1 MAFVK
6 RVKRIEEHIGFEV
19 IELDVFFLLIANL
32 FNIKQKTMC
41 KKNLKFLVMSKDM
54 AKSLVAAALMV
65 AFSTPVAANT
75 ATGSRSASGA
85 FSQQADGIVMRTGA
99 DGSNGSNG
107 SNNALGAIGI
117 EYLKG
122 MSEDYIKGAV
132 TTGSTLSDADQ
143 DKVFFL
149 YNVKTG
155 KFLNAGGYWGT
166 HVSLKDYPL
175 SLWAKTKTYNFKTGI
190 FSTTTQTLIDFIQ
203 NLETGVGHYL
213 GWMSGSD
220 TDEGVFIDRK
230 QDEGTHYGWVFE
242 PLNDT
247 KNTYK
252 IYTYATN
259 APSSSTTKYYLC
271 ANGDETDQDK
281 NCGAFTEADIQK
293 NNHTGYDTWRVLT
306 MAQISALLAESSDN
320 MTSALDLSYRLDC
333 PGFSRGDKDI
343 TKWKV
348 STFAKGTNGGWRFG
362 LEKLYN
368 TENTLTGSG
377 ESSSLHDY
385 DKNNLSSS
393 TPYTFDGKTYT
404 ELENYQRH
412 LGKYFCADA
421 KNMRGVIYQDVEIKA
436 PGSYLIE
443 CKGFSTTTKAKIFA
457 SWFDKKDGKNEDKS
471 LMHQNVLN
479 QVSYMSKA
487 EQEELHVSEQ
497 NMDYAGK
504 NFYGKRKY
512 INTVLIQVPE
522 TKKQSENN
530 YGVIRFGLII
540 GNDQN
545 DTKVDAANEWTVF
558 DDFRLLYASDDKSA
572 DLILD
577 EDRDNLDYL
586 KDCSTTYKNTVL
598 HLNKT
603 FTKDKWN
610 SFVLPVSLKRDQFRQ
625 AFGANARLAKLSG
638 LTSSEIQFQTVDMDA
653 PDMTDNAEVLTAYT
667 PYIIFPTK
675 IHTDITKVSPAY
687 KATLTKINGESEPQ
701 EVVIKA
707 NHYDIPNVTFK
718 TNDANDNDLT
728 LMDTDTWTTKKMFSV
743 KGDGTM
749 EAHGTFARTFGT
761 DATQDE
767 DGVYHFNNNYDIIG
781 ERDDLIGS
789 YFFHKGNLYRSDKRK
804 RGLRGFSC
812 WFKPVNGSTPAP
824 TKLNLYIDG
833 VANGTTGI
841 DEVAF
846 GDEEPT
852 GKAAK
857 GIYNMNGQ
865 LVSNGSDTTNL
876 PAGMYIVNGKKCVVR

>member
-1 MAFVK
+1 
-6 RVKRIEEHIGFEV
+6 
-19 IELDVFFLLIANL
+19 
-32 FNIKQKTMC
+32 
-41 KKNLKFLVMSKDM
+41 MSKDM
-54 AKSLVAAALMV
+54 PKSLVVAALMV

-85 FSQQADGIVMRTGA
+85 FSKQTDGIVMRTGA
-99 DGSNGSNG
+99 DGSNS
-107 SNNALGAIGI
+107 SGATQVVTGL
-117 EYLKG
+117 EDLTG
-122 MSEDYIKGAV
+122 MTEDYIKKAAV
-132 TTGSTLSDADQ
+132 KPDAILSDD
-143 DKVFFL
+143 DPNKVFFL

-175 SLWAKTKTYNFKTGI
+175 SLWA
-190 FSTTTQTLIDFIQ
+190 TTHSYYFDRLPNAKTLIDFIQ
-203 NLETGVGHYL
+203 NLETGQGKYL
-213 GWMSGSD
+213 GWKGKAGG
-220 TDEGVFIDRK
+220 TDPDDGVFIDRHQK
-230 QDEGTHYGWVFE
+230 EKGTNCHYGWVFE
-242 PLNDT
+242 PQNDG

-252 IYTYATN
+252 IYTYATYY
-259 APSSSTTKYYLC
+259 PISSTPKYYLC
-271 ANGDETDQDK
+271 ANGNVTDQDK
-281 NCGAFTEADIQK
+281 NCGAFSETDIK
-293 NNHTGYDTWRVLT
+293 NKSLTDYSTWRVLT
-306 MAQISALLAESSDN
+306 MKQISDLLEANSDY

-333 PGFSRGDKDI
+333 PGFSRGNKDI
-343 TKWKV
+343 LKWKV
-348 STFAKGTNGGWRFG
+348 STFGKGTNGEWRFG

-368 TENTLTGSG
+368 KETTLTGKD
-377 ESSSLHDY
+377 ESADLDNFDAIH
-385 DKNNLSSS
+385 LSSS
-393 TPYTFDGKTYT
+393 YTFDGLDYKDDK
-404 ELENYQRH
+404 ENYERR
-412 LGKYFCADA
+412 LGKYFCADV
-421 KNMRGVIYQDVEIKA
+421 KNLRGVIYQDVEIKA

-443 CKGFSTTTKAKIFA
+443 CKGYSTTTKAKIFA
-457 SWFDKKDGKNEDKS
+457 SWFDKDGKNEDMS

-522 TKKQSENN
+522 SKDQHDGS
-530 YGVIRFGLII
+530 YGKIRFGLII
-540 GNDQN
+540 GDNKNDK
-545 DTKVDAANEWTVF
+545 TVDADNEWTVF
-558 DDFRLLYASDDKSA
+558 DDFRLLYASNDKGT

-586 KDCSTTYKNTVL
+586 MNCSSNTYKNTVL

-625 AFGANARLAKLSG
+625 AFGANARLAKLSN
-638 LTSSEIQFQTVDMDA
+638 LTSSEIQFQTVDMDK
-653 PDMTDNAEVLTAYT
+653 DDNAEVLKAYT

-675 IHTDITKVSPAY
+675 IHTDNTKASPAY
-687 KATLTKINGESEPQ
+687 KATLTKTNGEQ
-701 EVVIKA
+701 QDVVIKA

-718 TNDANDNDLT
+718 TNNENKNDLSQ
-728 LMDTDTWTTKKMFSV
+728 MDTKTWVSNVTTEVANSN
-743 KGDGTM
+743 GTM
-749 EAHGTFARTFGT
+749 KAYGTFARTFGNT
-761 DATQDE
+761 ATQNTTNANAADY
-767 DGVYHFNNNYDIIG
+767 GVYEFKDRQIISG
-781 ERDDLIGS
+781 RDNLIGS
-789 YFFHKGNLYRSDKRK
+789 YFFDQGNLYCSDKRP

-812 WFKPVNGSTPAP
+812 WFKPADSSKA
-824 TKLNLYIDG
+824 TKLSLFIDG

>member
-1 MAFVK
+1 
-6 RVKRIEEHIGFEV
+6 
-19 IELDVFFLLIANL
+19 
-32 FNIKQKTMC
+32 
-41 KKNLKFLVMSKDM
+41 MSKDM

-85 FSQQADGIVMRTGA
+85 FSKQDDGIVMPTAA
-99 DGSNGSNG
+99 DGSNNF
-107 SNNALGAIGI
+107 GAIQGV
-117 EYLKG
+117 KG
-122 MSEDYIKGAV
+122 LEDLMGKTVEEIKNAALEPDEG
-132 TTGSTLSDADQ
+132 LSDADQ
-143 DKVFFL
+143 NKVFFL

-175 SLWAKTKTYNFKTGI
+175 SLWAVKNTKTNQIEFK
-190 FSTTTQTLIDFIQ
+190 Q
-203 NLETGVGHYL
+203 NMETGQGQYL
-213 GWMSGSD
+213 GWMDGSKD
-220 TDEGVFIDRK
+220 YDDGVFIDRNLT
-230 QDEGTHYGWVFE
+230 DGTHYGWGFE
-242 PLNDT
+242 LQENG
-247 KNTYK
+247 KYTYK
-252 IYTYATN
+252 IYTYKKN
-259 APSSSTTKYYLC
+259 RPISSSTKYYLC
-271 ANGDETDQDK
+271 ANGDDTDQDK
-281 NCGAFTEADIQK
+281 NCEAYSDADIKKK
-293 NNHTGYDTWRVLT
+293 NIGDYSTWRVLS
-306 MAQISALLAESSDN
+306 MQQIYDLITTQSSDN

-343 TKWKV
+343 TVWKV
-348 STFAKGTNGGWRFG
+348 SNFPKGTKGGWRFG
-362 LEKLYN
+362 LEHLYN
-368 TENTLTGSG
+368 TDNTLTGSG
-377 ESSSLHDY
+377 ESSELHKY
-385 DKNNLSSS
+385 DVNNLSSS
-393 TPYTFDGKTYT
+393 NYTFEGTKYT
-404 ELENYQRH
+404 DKDNYERH
-412 LGKYFCADA
+412 LGKYFCADV
-421 KNMRGVIYQDVEIKA
+421 KNKRGVIYQNVVIKA
-436 PGSYLIE
+436 PGSYIIE
-443 CKGFSTTTKAKIFA
+443 CKGYSTTTKAKIFA
-457 SWFDKKDGKNEDKS
+457 SWFDKDGKNEDKS

-522 TKKQSENN
+522 TKKQADGS
-530 YGVIRFGLII
+530 YGKIRFGLII
-540 GNDQN
+540 GDDQN

-586 KDCSTTYKNTVL
+586 KDCSNTYKNTVL

-610 SFVLPVSLKRDQFRQ
+610 SFVLLVSLKRDQFRQ

-638 LTSSEIQFQTVDMDA
+638 LTSSEIQFQTVNMDA

-675 IHTDITKVSPAY
+675 IHTDNTKASPAY
-687 KATLTKINGESEPQ
+687 KATLRYRNAPSETQ
-701 EVVIKA
+701 DVVVKA
-707 NHYDIPNVTFK
+707 NHYDIPNVTFE
-718 TNDANDNDLT
+718 TNSANENDLSN
-728 LMDTDTWTTKKMFSV
+728 MNTDDKTWTMKKVFSV
-743 KGDGTM
+743 TGDGTM
-749 EAHGTFARTFGT
+749 EAHGTFARTFGQDVTQIT
-761 DATQDE
+761 DE
-767 DGVYHFNNNYDIIG
+767 NNKDYYGAYVFKDRKIISG
-781 ERDDLIGS
+781 RDDLIGS
-789 YFFHKGNLYRSDKRK
+789 YFFDQGNLYYSSKNRV

-812 WFKPVNGSTPAP
+812 WFKPVNSSEP

>member
-1 MAFVK
+1 MY
-6 RVKRIEEHIGFEV
+6 
-19 IELDVFFLLIANL
+19 
-32 FNIKQKTMC
+32 

-54 AKSLVAAALMV
+54 AKSLIAAALMV

-75 ATGSRSASGA
+75 ATGSRSASGV
-85 FSQQADGIVMRTGA
+85 FSKQADGIVMRTGA
-99 DGSNGSNG
+99 DGSNGSN
-107 SNNALGAIGI
+107 ALGGVIGL
-117 EYLKG
+117 EYLVGKT
-122 MSEDYIKGAV
+122 EEEIKTNAV
-132 TTGSTLSDADQ
+132 TSDNNLSDADP

-149 YNVKTG
+149 YNVETG

-175 SLWAKTKTYNFKTGI
+175 SLWAKTNTYTGN
-190 FSTTTQTLIDFIQ
+190 TQPLIDFIQ
-203 NLETGVGHYL
+203 NLETGVGKYL

-230 QDEGTHYGWVFE
+230 QDEKTHYGWVFV
-242 PLNDT
+242 PQNDG

-259 APSSSTTKYYLC
+259 APSPSTTKYYLC
-271 ANGDETDQDK
+271 ANKGDIDQDK
-281 NCGAFTEADIQK
+281 NCGAFSESYIQTEML
-293 NNHTGYDTWRVLT
+293 TGYDTWRVLT
-306 MAQISALLAESSDN
+306 MAQISALLKENSDY

-348 STFAKGTNGGWRFG
+348 STFATGTNGEWRFG

-368 TENTLTGSG
+368 THNTLTGTG
-377 ESSSLHDY
+377 ESTKLNEY
-385 DKNNLSSS
+385 GKNNLSSS

-421 KNMRGVIYQDVEIKA
+421 KNMRGVIYQDVKIKA
-436 PGSYLIE
+436 PGSYVVE
-443 CKGFSTTTKAKIFA
+443 CKGYSTTKKAKIFA
-457 SWFDKKDGKNEDKS
+457 SWFDKDGKEDKNFV
-471 LMHQNVLN
+471 HQNVLN
-479 QVSYMSKA
+479 QVSYMPTA
-487 EQEELHVSEQ
+487 EQEQLHVSEQ

-512 INTVLIQVPE
+512 INTVLVQVPDIDP
-522 TKKQSENN
+522 KPSDGN
-530 YGVIRFGLII
+530 YGTIRFGLII
-540 GNDQN
+540 GDDQN
-545 DTKVDAANEWTVF
+545 DKDLKDADNEWTVF
-558 DDFRLLYASDDKSA
+558 DDFRLLYASDERGS

-586 KDCSTTYKNTVL
+586 KDCSNTYKNTVL

-625 AFGANARLAKLSG
+625 AFGANARLAKLSN
-638 LTSSEIQFQTVDMDA
+638 LTSSEIQFQTIDMDA
-653 PDMTDNAEVLTAYT
+653 MTDNAEVLTAYT

-675 IHTDITKVSPAY
+675 IHTDVTNISPAY
-687 KATLTKINGESEPQ
+687 KATLTKTEGASETL
-701 EVVIKA
+701 EVIVKA

-718 TNDANDNDLT
+718 TNSENKNDLSN
-728 LMDTDTWTTKKMFSV
+728 MNIDDKTWTTKKMYSV
-743 KGDGTM
+743 TGDGTM
-749 EAHGTFARTFGT
+749 EAHGTFARTFGQDVTQIT
-761 DATQDE
+761 DENDKDYGAYVFKDRK
-767 DGVYHFNNNYDIIG
+767 IISG
-781 ERDDLIGS
+781 RDDLIGS
-789 YFFHKGNLYRSDKRK
+789 YFFDQGNLYYSSKNRV

-812 WFKPVNGSTPAP
+812 WFKPVNSSEP

-841 DEVAF
+841 DDVAF

-857 GIYNMNGQ
+857 GIFNMNGQ

>member
-1 MAFVK
+1 
-6 RVKRIEEHIGFEV
+6 
-19 IELDVFFLLIANL
+19 
-32 FNIKQKTMC
+32 
-41 KKNLKFLVMSKDM
+41 MSKDM

-85 FSQQADGIVMRTGA
+85 FSKQDDGIVMPTAA
-99 DGSNGSNG
+99 DGTDILGG
-107 SNNALGAIGI
+107 MQGAIGI
-117 EYLKG
+117 EYLDG

-132 TTGSTLSDADQ
+132 TTGSILSDADPK
-143 DKVFFL
+143 KVFFL

-175 SLWAKTKTYNFKTGI
+175 SLWVKTNNYRLP
-190 FSTTTQTLIDFIQ
+190 SSSTTQTLIDFIQ
-203 NLETGVGHYL
+203 NLETGQGQYL
-213 GWMSGSD
+213 GWMNGSNPN
-220 TDEGVFIDRK
+220 TDNGVFIDRH
-230 QDEGTHYGWVFE
+230 QYEGTHYGWVFE

-259 APSSSTTKYYLC
+259 APSSSDYKYYLC
-271 ANGDETDQDK
+271 ANKGVTDQDK
-281 NCGAFTEADIQK
+281 NCGAFSDSYITTNKLDE
-293 NNHTGYDTWRVLT
+293 YSTWRVLT
-306 MAQISALLAESSDN
+306 MKQISDLLEANSDY

-333 PGFSRGDKDI
+333 PGFSRGNKDI
-343 TKWKV
+343 TKWKASNF
-348 STFAKGTNGGWRFG
+348 STGTNGEWRFG

-368 TENTLTGSG
+368 TKKTLDKASSGG
-377 ESSSLHDY
+377 ESSRLDNFDTDNLTNSTSSYIFDKTDY
-385 DKNNLSSS
+385 KGDKQ
-393 TPYTFDGKTYT
+393 
-404 ELENYQRH
+404 NYERH
-412 LGKYFCADA
+412 LGKYFCADV

-443 CKGFSTTTKAKIFA
+443 CKGYSTTTKAKIFA
-457 SWFDKKDGKNEDKS
+457 SWFDKDGKEDKS
-471 LMHQNVLN
+471 LVHQNVLN

-487 EQEELHVSEQ
+487 EQEALHVSEQ

-504 NFYGKRKY
+504 NFYGQRKY

-522 TKKQSENN
+522 NKDGN
-530 YGVIRFGLII
+530 YGKIRFGLII
-540 GNDQN
+540 GDNQD
-545 DTKVDAANEWTVF
+545 DTDVNVADKEWTVF
-558 DDFRLLYASDDKSA
+558 DDFRLLYASNERGT

-586 KDCSTTYKNTVL
+586 ENCSNTYKNTVL

-603 FTKDKWN
+603 FKKDKWN
-610 SFVLPVSLKRDQFRQ
+610 SFVLPVSLNRDQFRQ

-638 LTSSEIQFQTVDMDA
+638 LTSSEIQFQTVDMDKN
-653 PDMTDNAEVLTAYT
+653 DNAEVLSAYT

-675 IHTDITKVSPAY
+675 IHDTDKTKVSPAY
-687 KATLTKINGESEPQ
+687 KATLTKTNGKQ
-701 EVVIKA
+701 QDVVIKA
-707 NHYDIPNVTFK
+707 NHYDIPNVTFE
-718 TNDANDNDLT
+718 TNSANKNDLSN
-728 LMDTDTWTTKKMFSV
+728 MDTDTWVSNVTTKV
-743 KGDGTM
+743 KGTDGSM
-749 EAHGTFARTFGT
+749 EAYGTFARTFGT
-761 DATQDE
+761 SHTQNTTNADAD
-767 DGVYHFNNNYDIIG
+767 DYGVYKFDDRKIISG
-781 ERDDLIGS
+781 RDNLIGS
-789 YFFHKGNLYRSDKRK
+789 YFFDQGNLYYSSKDRV

-812 WFKPVNGSTPAP
+812 WFKPVDNLPSVH
-824 TKLNLYIDG
+824 KLNLYIDG

-876 PAGMYIVNGKKCVVR
+876 PAGMYIVNGKKCVVK

>member
-1 MAFVK
+1 MY
-6 RVKRIEEHIGFEV
+6 
-19 IELDVFFLLIANL
+19 
-32 FNIKQKTMC
+32 

-85 FSQQADGIVMRTGA
+85 FSKQADGIVMRTGA
-99 DGSNGSNG
+99 DGSNILRGMQR
-107 SNNALGAIGI
+107 ALGI
-117 EYLKG
+117 EYLDG

-132 TTGSTLSDADQ
+132 TTGSTLSDADP

-175 SLWAKTKTYNFKTGI
+175 SLWAKTKDYT
-190 FSTTTQTLIDFIQ
+190 FSTSLFNTTTKNLIDFVQ
-203 NLETGVGHYL
+203 NLETGVGKYL

-220 TDEGVFIDRK
+220 TDKGVFIDRK
-230 QDEGTHYGWVFE
+230 QDEKTHYGWVFE
-242 PLNDT
+242 PQNDG

-252 IYTYATN
+252 IYTYATY

-271 ANGDETDQDK
+271 ANKGGIDQDK
-281 NCGAFTEADIQK
+281 NCGAFNDSYITTNKLDE
-293 NNHTGYDTWRVLT
+293 YSTWRVLT
-306 MAQISALLAESSDN
+306 MKQISDLLEANSDY

-333 PGFSRGDKDI
+333 PGFSRGNKDI
-343 TKWKV
+343 KVWKV
-348 STFAKGTNGGWRFG
+348 SNFSTGTNGEWRFG

-368 TENTLTGSG
+368 THNTLTGTG
-377 ESSSLHDY
+377 ESTKLNEY

-421 KNMRGVIYQDVEIKA
+421 KNLRGVIYQDVVIKA

-457 SWFDKKDGKNEDKS
+457 SWFDKDGKNEDKS

-522 TKKQSENN
+522 TKKQAENN

-540 GNDQN
+540 GDNQD
-545 DTKVDAANEWTVF
+545 DTDVNVADKEWTVF
-558 DDFRLLYASDDKSA
+558 DDFRLLYASDNKSA

-586 KDCSTTYKNTVL
+586 VNCSNTYKNTVL

-603 FTKDKWN
+603 FKKDKWN

-625 AFGANARLAKLSG
+625 AFGANARLAKLHD
-638 LTSSEIQFQTVDMDA
+638 LTSSEIQFQTIDMDA
-653 PDMTDNAEVLTAYT
+653 MTNNDVVLEAYT

-675 IHTDITKVSPAY
+675 IHTDNTKVSPAY
-687 KATLTKINGESEPQ
+687 KATLTSTNGESGTQ
-701 EVVIKA
+701 EVLVKA
-707 NHYDIPNVTFK
+707 NHYDIPNVTFE
-718 TNDANDNDLT
+718 TDAANKNDLT
-728 LMDTDTWTTKKMFSV
+728 FMDTDTWTTKKMLSV
-743 KGDGTM
+743 TGDGTM
-749 EAHGTFARTFGT
+749 EAHGTFARTFGPN
-761 DATQDE
+761 APQDKN
-767 DGVYHFNNNYDIIG
+767 GVYNFDNNYGIIG

-789 YFFHKGNLYRSDKRK
+789 YFFHNGNLYRSDKRQ

-812 WFKPVNGSTPAP
+812 WFKPVNSSSAPAS

-865 LVSNGSDTTNL
+865 FVSNGSDTTNL

>member
-1 MAFVK
+1 
-6 RVKRIEEHIGFEV
+6 
-19 IELDVFFLLIANL
+19 
-32 FNIKQKTMC
+32 
-41 KKNLKFLVMSKDM
+41 MSKDM

-85 FSQQADGIVMRTGA
+85 FSKQTDGIVMRTDA
-99 DGSNGSNG
+99 DGSNGSNASG
-107 SNNALGAIGI
+107 GLVGL
-117 EYLKG
+117 EFLKG
-122 MSEDYIKGAV
+122 KTVEEIKNAALKPGE
-132 TTGSTLSDADQ
+132 GFSDTDPN
-143 DKVFFL
+143 KVFFL

-175 SLWAKTKTYNFKTGI
+175 SLWVKTHTYGK
-190 FSTTTQTLIDFIQ
+190 QTLIDFIQ
-203 NLETGVGHYL
+203 NMETGQGQYL
-213 GWMSGSD
+213 GWAG
-220 TDEGVFIDRK
+220 TDGGTDPDDGVFIDRK
-230 QDEGTHYGWVFE
+230 PTNLTYYGWVFE
-242 PLNDT
+242 LQENE

-252 IYTYATN
+252 IYTYA
-259 APSSSTTKYYLC
+259 AKYPTTVNKKHYLC
-271 ANGDETDQDK
+271 ANGDDTDQDK
-281 NCGAFTEADIQK
+281 NCGAFSDSYIQK
-293 NNHTGYDTWRVLT
+293 NNLKDYSTWRVLS
-306 MAQISALLAESSDN
+306 MKQISDLLLESSDN

-348 STFAKGTNGGWRFG
+348 RNFPEGTKDGWRFG

-368 TENTLTGSG
+368 NKNTVNVSG
-377 ESSSLHDY
+377 ESTELYEY
-385 DKNNLSSS
+385 DVNNLPRL
-393 TPYTFDGKTYT
+393 TPYTFENRKYIKTDKK
-404 ELENYQRH
+404 NYERH

-421 KNMRGVIYQDVEIKA
+421 KNMRGVIYQDVVIKA

-443 CKGFSTTTKAKIFA
+443 CKGYSTTTKAKIFA
-457 SWFDKKDGKNEDKS
+457 SWFDKDGKNEDKS

-479 QVSYMSKA
+479 QVSNMSKA
-487 EQEELHVSEQ
+487 EQAELHVSEQ

-540 GNDQN
+540 GDNQD
-545 DTKVDAANEWTVF
+545 DTDVNVADNEWTVF
-558 DDFRLLYASDDKSA
+558 DDFRLLYASDDKGT

-586 KDCSTTYKNTVL
+586 VNCSNTYKNTVL

-603 FTKDKWN
+603 FKKDKWN

-625 AFGANARLAKLSG
+625 AFGANARLAVLSN
-638 LTSSEIQFQTVDMDA
+638 LTKSEIQFKTIDMDA
-653 PDMTDNAEVLTAYT
+653 TKNDTVLRAYT

-675 IHTDITKVSPAY
+675 IHTDTTKVSPAY
-687 KATLTKINGESEPQ
+687 KATLSTTVGESKKQ

-718 TNDANDNDLT
+718 TNGENKNDLSN
-728 LMDTDTWTTKKMFSV
+728 MDTDTWVSNVTTNVENSNGSMK
-743 KGDGTM
+743 
-749 EAHGTFARTFGT
+749 AYGTFARTFGT
-761 DATQDE
+761 DATQITDE
-767 DGVYHFNNNYDIIG
+767 NDKDYGVYKFNNHKIFPD
-781 ERDDLIGS
+781 RDNLIGS
-789 YFFHKGNLYRSDKRK
+789 YFFDRGNLYYSEKRV

-812 WFKPVNGSTPAP
+812 WFKPVAP
-824 TKLNLYIDG
+824 SSSDNKLNLYIDG

-841 DEVAF
+841 DDVAF

>member
-1 MAFVK
+1 MY
-6 RVKRIEEHIGFEV
+6 
-19 IELDVFFLLIANL
+19 
-32 FNIKQKTMC
+32 

-54 AKSLVAAALMV
+54 AKSLVAAALTV

-75 ATGSRSASGA
+75 ATGSRSASVA
-85 FSQQADGIVMRTGA
+85 FSKQADGIVMPT
-99 DGSNGSNG
+99 DDGSNG
-107 SNNALGAIGI
+107 SNNALGGAIGI
-117 EYLKG
+117 EYLEGKT
-122 MSEDYIKGAV
+122 EDEIKAAAV
-132 TTGSTLSDADQ
+132 TSDTNLSDADP

-175 SLWAKTKTYNFKTGI
+175 SLWAKTNDYRLP
-190 FSTTTQTLIDFIQ
+190 SSSTTQTLIDFIQ

-230 QDEGTHYGWVFE
+230 QNEDTHYGWVFE
-242 PLNDT
+242 PLNNG

-259 APSSSTTKYYLC
+259 SPTSSTEKYYLC
-271 ANGDETDQDK
+271 ANKGDIDQDK
-281 NCGAFTEADIQK
+281 NCGAFRESYIQTEK
-293 NNHTGYDTWRVLT
+293 LTGYDTWRVLT
-306 MAQISALLAESSDN
+306 MKQISDLLEENSDY

-343 TKWKV
+343 QKWKV
-348 STFAKGTNGGWRFG
+348 SNFYTGTNGEWRFG

-368 TENTLTGSG
+368 THNTLTGTG
-377 ESSSLHDY
+377 ESTKLNEY

-393 TPYTFDGKTYT
+393 TPYTFDGNTYT

-412 LGKYFCADA
+412 LGKYFCADV
-421 KNMRGVIYQDVEIKA
+421 KNMRGVIYQDVVIKA

-443 CKGFSTTTKAKIFA
+443 CKGYSTTTKAKIFA
-457 SWFDKKDGKNEDKS
+457 SWLDKDGNEDKA
-471 LMHQNVLN
+471 LLHQNTLN

-487 EQEELHVSEQ
+487 EQDALHVSEQ

-504 NFYGKRKY
+504 NFYGQRKY
-512 INTVLIQVPE
+512 INTVLVQVPDPE
-522 TKKQSENN
+522 IKPSDGN
-530 YGVIRFGLII
+530 YGTIRFGLII
-540 GNDQN
+540 GDDQN
-545 DTKVDAANEWTVF
+545 DKTVNEADKEWTVF
-558 DDFRLLYASDDKSA
+558 DDFRLLYASNEKSA

-577 EDRDNLDYL
+577 EDRDNLSYL
-586 KDCSTTYKNTVL
+586 KDCSNTYKNTVL

-625 AFGANARLAKLSG
+625 AFGANARLAKLHD
-638 LTSSEIQFQTVDMDA
+638 LTSSEIQFQTINMDA
-653 PDMTDNAEVLTAYT
+653 MTNNDVVLEAYT

-675 IHTDITKVSPAY
+675 IHTDEAKASPAY
-687 KATLTKINGESEPQ
+687 KASLTKTNGESKMQ
-701 EVVIKA
+701 DVVIKA
-707 NHYDIPNVTFK
+707 NHYDIPNVTMAIGD
-718 TNDANDNDLT
+718 NNQNDLT
-728 LMDTDTWTTKKMFSV
+728 KMNTDTWVSDVTTTVGNSNGSMV
-743 KGDGTM
+743 
-749 EAHGTFARTFGT
+749 AYGTFARTFGQK
-761 DATQDE
+761 ATQNVTDE
-767 DGVYHFNNNYDIIG
+767 KAADYGVYKFDDRKIISG
-781 ERDDLIGS
+781 RDDLMYS
-789 YFFHKGNLYRSDKRK
+789 YFFDQGNLYYSSKRV

-812 WFKPVNGSTPAP
+812 WFKPVNSSSAT

-865 LVSNGSDTTNL
+865 LVSNGSDNTNL

>member
-1 MAFVK
+1 
-6 RVKRIEEHIGFEV
+6 
-19 IELDVFFLLIANL
+19 
-32 FNIKQKTMC
+32 
-41 KKNLKFLVMSKDM
+41 MSKDM

-85 FSQQADGIVMRTGA
+85 FSKQDDGIVMRTGA
-99 DGSNGSNG
+99 DGSNNFGAMQG
-107 SNNALGAIGI
+107 VKGLEDLIGKTEDEIKKAALEPDEG
-117 EYLKG
+117 
-122 MSEDYIKGAV
+122 
-132 TTGSTLSDADQ
+132 LSDADQ
-143 DKVFFL
+143 NKVFFL

-175 SLWAKTKTYNFKTGI
+175 SLWAETHTYSITK
-190 FSTTTQTLIDFIQ
+190 TLIDFKQ
-203 NLETGVGHYL
+203 NMETGQGKYL
-213 GWMSGSD
+213 GWWNGVQD
-220 TDEGVFIDRK
+220 PDDGVFIDRK
-230 QDEGTHYGWVFE
+230 LTDNTHYGWGFE
-242 PLNDT
+242 LQENE

-252 IYTYATN
+252 IYTYDATKILSKSN
-259 APSSSTTKYYLC
+259 KYYLC
-271 ANGDETDQDK
+271 ANGDATDQDK
-281 NCGAFTEADIQK
+281 NCGAFKDSYIQEEK
-293 NNHTGYDTWRVLT
+293 LEDYSTWRVLS
-306 MAQISALLAESSDN
+306 MQQIYDLITKQSSDI

-343 TKWKV
+343 TVWKV
-348 STFAKGTNGGWRFG
+348 SNFPKGTKGGWRFG
-362 LEKLYN
+362 LEHLYN
-368 TENTLTGSG
+368 TDNKLTESG
-377 ESSSLHDY
+377 ESSKLHEY
-385 DKNNLSSS
+385 DVNNLSSS
-393 TPYTFDGKTYT
+393 NYTFEGTKYT
-404 ELENYQRH
+404 DKDNYERH
-412 LGKYFCADA
+412 LGKYFCADV
-421 KNMRGVIYQDVEIKA
+421 KNKRGVIYQDVVIKA

-443 CKGFSTTTKAKIFA
+443 CKGYSTTTKAKIFA
-457 SWFDKKDGKNEDKS
+457 SWFDKDGKNEDKS

-512 INTVLIQVPE
+512 INTVLIQVPKD
-522 TKKQSENN
+522 KKQSENN

-540 GNDQN
+540 GDDQN

-603 FTKDKWN
+603 FSKDKWN

-638 LTSSEIQFQTVDMDA
+638 LTSSEIQFQTVNMDVN
-653 PDMTDNAEVLTAYT
+653 DNAVVLDAYT

-675 IHTDITKVSPAY
+675 IHTDETKASPAY
-687 KATLTKINGESEPQ
+687 KATLRSTNGESGKE
-701 EVVIKA
+701 EVLIKA
-707 NHYDIPNVTFK
+707 NHYDITNVTFK
-718 TNDANDNDLT
+718 TNNENKNDLSQ
-728 LMDTDTWTTKKMFSV
+728 MDTKTWVSNVTTEVANSN
-743 KGDGTM
+743 GTM
-749 EAHGTFARTFGT
+749 KAYGTFARTFGQK
-761 DATQDE
+761 ATQNVTDE
-767 DGVYHFNNNYDIIG
+767 KAADYGVYKFDDRNIISG
-781 ERDDLIGS
+781 RDDLKDC
-789 YFFHKGNLYRSDKRK
+789 FFFDNGNLYCSHERK

-812 WFKPVNGSTPAP
+812 WFKPVNSSSAT

>member
-1 MAFVK
+1 
-6 RVKRIEEHIGFEV
+6 
-19 IELDVFFLLIANL
+19 
-32 FNIKQKTMC
+32 
-41 KKNLKFLVMSKDM
+41 MSKDM

-85 FSQQADGIVMRTGA
+85 FSKQDDGIVMRTGA
-99 DGSNGSNG
+99 DGSNGSD
-107 SNNALGAIGI
+107 ALGGVIGL

-122 MSEDYIKGAV
+122 ITEAEIKKNAV
-132 TTGSTLSDADQ
+132 TSDENLSDADP

-149 YNVKTG
+149 YNVETG

-175 SLWAKTKTYNFKTGI
+175 SLWAKQNTYKLFTGPI
-190 FSTTTQTLIDFIQ
+190 RYNNQTLIDFIQ
-203 NLETGVGHYL
+203 NLETGQDQYL
-213 GWMSGSD
+213 GWKGTAGGTG
-220 TDEGVFIDRK
+220 TDDGVFIDRH

-242 PLNDT
+242 PQNDAL
-247 KNTYK
+247 NTYK

-259 APSSSTTKYYLC
+259 SPNSSSTTKYYLC
-271 ANGDETDQDK
+271 ANGTDTDQDK
-281 NCGAFTEADIQK
+281 NCGAFDETYITTNK
-293 NNHTGYDTWRVLT
+293 LKKYMTWRVLS
-306 MAQISALLAESSDN
+306 MKQISGLLLENSDN

-348 STFAKGTNGGWRFG
+348 STFAKGTNGVWRFG

-377 ESSSLHDY
+377 ESTKLDQF
-385 DKNNLSSS
+385 DFNKLSSS
-393 TPYTFDGKTYT
+393 TPYTFEGTKYT
-404 ELENYQRH
+404 AKDDYERH

-421 KNMRGVIYQDVEIKA
+421 KNLRGVIYQDVKIKA
-436 PGSYLIE
+436 PGSYIIE
-443 CKGFSTTTKAKIFA
+443 CKGYSTTTNAKIFA
-457 SWFDKKDGKNEDKS
+457 SWLAPDGTEDKAS
-471 LMHQNVLN
+471 LHQNVLN
-479 QVSYMSKA
+479 QVSYMPKA
-487 EQEELHVSEQ
+487 EQDMLHVSDQ

-512 INTVLIQVPE
+512 INTVLVQVPDINP
-522 TKKQSENN
+522 KPSDGN
-530 YGVIRFGLII
+530 YGTIRFGLII
-540 GNDQN
+540 GKDQY
-545 DTKVDAANEWTVF
+545 DTKVDNVKNEWTVF
-558 DDFRLLYASDDKSA
+558 DDFRLLYASNERGS

-577 EDRDNLDYL
+577 EDCDNLDYL
-586 KDCSTTYKNTVL
+586 KDCSNTYKNTVL

-638 LTSSEIQFQTVDMDA
+638 LTSSEIQFETIDMDA
-653 PDMTDNAEVLTAYT
+653 MTDNGEVLTAYT

-675 IHTDITKVSPAY
+675 IHTDNTKASPAY
-687 KATLTKINGESEPQ
+687 KALLIKRNGESTP
-701 EVVIKA
+701 VVIKA
-707 NHYDIPNVTFK
+707 NHYDIPNVTFE
-718 TNDANDNDLT
+718 TTSANENDLSKMNT
-728 LMDTDTWTTKKMFSV
+728 STWVSDVTPTVGNSNGSMV
-743 KGDGTM
+743 
-749 EAHGTFARTFGT
+749 AYGTFARTFGT
-761 DATQDE
+761 DATQDK
-767 DGVYHFNNNYDIIG
+767 DGVYSFNDNYDIIG
-781 ERDDLIGS
+781 GRDDLKGS
-789 YFFHKGNLYRSDKRK
+789 YFFDKGNLYCSSERV

-812 WFKPVNGSTPAP
+812 WFKPVANSSSPK
-824 TKLNLYIDG
+824 KLSLYIDG

-841 DEVAF
+841 DDVAF